1 MPLVDPTPSGT
12 NPATNSYSQFAAT
25 YGGAIGGMPAAGG
38 GTPAPGSGSS
48 SSSTPPPLVYVKDI
62 EGPLQD
68 IRDIP
73 MHSQP
78 GYPHTGKVKTQLISE
93 ALLKFDKMTAEQQ
106 RKTLRLLAIGGF
118 TSSFVPLDKVDDYVK
133 ESTLDEGR
141 DAYKNLLETASDY
154 FVGSSLHVT
163 PDDVLRSRVGYRLKG
178 AGVKW
183 DGNLNSFDDGL
194 GSAVKAA
201 EDSST
206 TSTAV
211 IPKPGSYTTKS
222 SSVDFMNPQ
231 DAKNMVRSTLQA
243 ELGRDPTQGEYEDF
257 LSAVHAAE
265 ASNPSTQ
272 TTTSKYVLDKND
284 NLRLA
289 AQHSTSQQGIGSA
302 GLEQIAYE
310 KAQRQPGWAEWQAMG
325 TYAPALFQALSAT
338 VPGV

>member
-106 RKTLRLLAIGGF
+106 RKTLRLLAIAGF

-154 FVGSSLHVT
+154 FVGS
-163 PDDVLRSRVGYRLKG
+163 R
-178 AGVKW
+178 
-183 DGNLNSFDDGL
+183 
-194 GSAVKAA
+194 
-201 EDSST
+201 
-206 TSTAV
+206 
-211 IPKPGSYTTKS
+211 
-222 SSVDFMNPQ
+222 
-231 DAKNMVRSTLQA
+231 
-243 ELGRDPTQGEYEDF
+243 
-257 LSAVHAAE
+257 
-265 ASNPSTQ
+265 
-272 TTTSKYVLDKND
+272 
-284 NLRLA
+284 
-289 AQHSTSQQGIGSA
+289 
-302 GLEQIAYE
+302 
-310 KAQRQPGWAEWQAMG
+310 
-325 TYAPALFQALSAT
+325 PARH
-338 VPGV
+338 P

>member
-1 MPLVDPTPSGT
+1 MGVMPPEPGSTS
-12 NPATNSYSQFAAT
+12 PATSSFSQFAAT
-25 YGGAIGGMPAAGG
+25 YGGSIGGMPTAGG
-38 GTPAPGSGSS
+38 GAPTPGSG
-48 SSSTPPPLVYVKDI
+48 SSSTPPPLVYVHDI
-62 EGPLQD
+62 EHLKD
-68 IRDIP
+68 IRDVP
-73 MHSQP
+73 MHSRP
-78 GYPHTGKVKTQLISE
+78 GYEHTGQVKTQLISQ
-93 ALLKFDKMTAEQQ
+93 ALLKFDKMTVEEQ

-154 FVGSSLHVT
+154 FVGSNLHVT

-178 AGVKW
+178 AGIKW
-183 DGNLNSFDDGL
+183 SGDLSSLDDGL
-194 GSAVKAA
+194 GSAAA
-201 EDSST
+201 SADGTTAST
-206 TSTAV
+206 T
-211 IPKPGSYTTKS
+211 PKPGSYTTKS

-265 ASNPSTQ
+265 SANPSTQ

-289 AQHSTSQQGIGSA
+289 AQHTTSQQGIGSA
-302 GLEQIAYE
+302 GLEQMAYE

-325 TYAPALFQALSAT
+325 TYAPALFQALGAT
-338 VPGV
+338 VSGV

>member
-1 MPLVDPTPSGT
+1 MGVMPPEPGGT
-12 NPATNSYSQFAAT
+12 NPATSSYSQFAAT

-48 SSSTPPPLVYVKDI
+48 SSTPPPLVYVKDI
-62 EGPLQD
+62 EHLQD

-78 GYPHTGKVKTQLISE
+78 GYEHTGKVKTQLISQ
-93 ALLKFDKMTAEQQ
+93 ALLKFDKMTVEEQ

-118 TSSFVPLDKVDDYVK
+118 TGSFVPLDKVDDYVK

-154 FVGSSLHVT
+154 FVGSNLHVT

-178 AGVKW
+178 AGIKW
-183 DGNLNSFDDGL
+183 DGNLSSFDDGL
-194 GSAVKAA
+194 GKAA
-201 EDSST
+201 EAAGSTSTST
-206 TSTAV
+206 T
-211 IPKPGSYTTKS
+211 PKPGSYTTKS
-222 SSVDFMNPQ
+222 SSVDFMNPE
-231 DAKNMVRSTLQA
+231 DAKNLVRSTLQS

-272 TTTSKYVLDKND
+272 TTTSKYVLDKNE

-289 AQHSTSQQGIGSA
+289 AQHTTSQQGIGSA

-325 TYAPALFQALSAT
+325 TYAPALFQALGAT
-338 VPGV
+338 VSGV